1 MRKKKRRTMRRRA
14 TRWTIFQLLLTL
26 LMAVLL
32 FVRSD
37 APNGDDFLAPIPTQ
51 LPTATAAPVS
61 SADLTVYFLDV
72 GQADG
77 AILVSDG
84 HAMMIDG
91 GKASASQFV
100 YAYLTKTL
108 GIEHLDAIIATH
120 PHEDHIGGL
129 PGALNACTVGAV
141 YSPVTQ
147 WDTKVFSSLVKY
159 TERQGISLTVPSIGD
174 SFYLGSAQVTFLS
187 DGQGFTDTND
197 MSLVVRVDCGS
208 TSFLFTGDAEL
219 KVGHHGSETSTC
231 YAFLREIMPQ
241 YAVISVGKGNTYGH
255 PAESTLS
262 RLRDADVVVFR
273 TDEQGT
279 IICRSDGRNVT
290 FETEK

>member
-1 MRKKKRRTMRRRA
+1 MKKKKRRTTRRKA
-14 TRWTIFQLLLTL
+14 TRRTIFQLLLTL

-37 APNGDDFLAPIPTQ
+37 APNGDDFLAPIPTK
-51 LPTATAAPVS
+51 LPMATAAPVS

-77 AILVSDG
+77 AILLSDG

-147 WDTKVFSSLVKY
+147 WDTKVFSSLVNY

-208 TSFLFTGDAEL
+208 TSFLFTGDAEWNAEHALLANGEPLQATVL
-219 KVGHHGSETSTC
+219 KVGIT
-231 YAFLREIMPQ
+231 
-241 YAVISVGKGNTYGH
+241 AVK
-255 PAESTLS
+255 PRRAMLS
-262 RLRDADVVVFR
+262 CVKS
-273 TDEQGT
+273 
-279 IICRSDGRNVT
+279 CRSTPSSASARAT
-290 FETEK
+290 PMAIRRKAP

>member
-84 HAMMIDG
+84 HAMMID
-91 GKASASQFV
+91 
-100 YAYLTKTL
+100 
-108 GIEHLDAIIATH
+108 
-120 PHEDHIGGL
+120 
-129 PGALNACTVGAV
+129 
-141 YSPVTQ
+141 
-147 WDTKVFSSLVKY
+147 
-159 TERQGISLTVPSIGD
+159 
-174 SFYLGSAQVTFLS
+174 
-187 DGQGFTDTND
+187 
-197 MSLVVRVDCGS
+197 
-208 TSFLFTGDAEL
+208 SFLNIGFHTCFYYIAAKYWIQDYIPR
-219 KVGHHGSETSTC
+219 SEE
-231 YAFLREIMPQ
+231 RR
-241 YAVISVGKGNTYGH
+241 VGK
-255 PAESTLS
+255 E
-262 RLRDADVVVFR
+262 
-273 TDEQGT
+273 
-279 IICRSDGRNVT
+279 CRSRWSPYH
-290 FETEK
+290 

>member
-14 TRWTIFQLLLTL
+14 TRRTIFQLLLTL

-197 MSLVVRVDCGS
+197 MRWSCAWTAAARRSSSRATRSG
-208 TSFLFTGDAEL
+208 T
-219 KVGHHGSETSTC
+219 
-231 YAFLREIMPQ
+231 R
-241 YAVISVGKGNTYGH
+241 NTRFWQMANG
-255 PAESTLS
+255 
-262 RLRDADVVVFR
+262 
-273 TDEQGT
+273 
-279 IICRSDGRNVT
+279 CRRRC
-290 FETEK
+290 

>member
-1 MRKKKRRTMRRRA
+1 MKKKKRRTTRRKA
-14 TRWTIFQLLLTL
+14 TRRTIFQLLLTL

-129 PGALNACTVGAV
+129 PGALNACTVGAL

-159 TERQGISLTVPSIGD
+159 TEGQGISLTVRA
-174 SFYLGSAQVTFLS
+174 SAT
-187 DGQGFTDTND
+187 
-197 MSLVVRVDCGS
+197 
-208 TSFLFTGDAEL
+208 
-219 KVGHHGSETSTC
+219 
-231 YAFLREIMPQ
+231 AF
-241 YAVISVGKGNTYGH
+241 IS
-255 PAESTLS
+255 AA
-262 RLRDADVVVFR
+262 RR
-273 TDEQGT
+273 
-279 IICRSDGRNVT
+279 
-290 FETEK
+290 